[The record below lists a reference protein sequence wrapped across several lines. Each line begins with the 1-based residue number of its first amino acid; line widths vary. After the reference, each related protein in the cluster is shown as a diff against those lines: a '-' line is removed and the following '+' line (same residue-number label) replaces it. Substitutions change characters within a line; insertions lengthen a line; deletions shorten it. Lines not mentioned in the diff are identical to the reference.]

1 MNIEPK
7 HKTPEEVARELQY
20 HQILLNSAKKKC
32 APFEK
37 RVRASMGE
45 KYPLGMTPL
54 DIAHEIEANIEDGGY
69 TIEMPNINL
78 SAANDIE
85 GAIIEGNTEELM
97 NILLTLAVQAPSPY
111 VAAKSLELYNQ
122 IDAYQQIEPA
132 KMMAGEEQRKE
143 LDRMEERELRMERM
157 EAATEEKEELQAAIK
172 EDKEELRDAIRE
184 AEDERRAAEKNGKE
198 EKKPII
204 ESPKKIMKR
213 AMGLDVDR

>member
-1 MNIEPK
+1 MTNDYK
-7 HKTPEEVARELQY
+7 SPEEVARELQY
-20 HQILLNSAKKKC
+20 RQILLNSAKKKC

-69 TIEMPNINL
+69 TIEMPNVNL
-78 SAANDIE
+78 STANDIE

-97 NILLTLAVQAPSPY
+97 NILLTIAVQAPSPY

-132 KMMAGEEQRKE
+132 KMIAGEEQKKE
-143 LDRMEERELRMERM
+143 LDKLEERETAMEFR
-157 EAATEEKEELQAAIK
+157 EAAREEADELKAAIK

-184 AEDERRAAEKNGKE
+184 VEDERRAAEKDDKE

-204 ESPKKIMKR
+204 ESPKKVLKR
-213 AMGLDVDR
+213 AMGFDVDR